1 MLPFVKILWPFVAYR
16 AVVHLLHQC
25 RTWNVRPTSNTWNS
39 KTSSSHS
46 DHSVPTLSKSTST
59 HCVRYCASSR
69 GHAVVIPL
77 IQSIRRNYARHARV
91 CTRQH
96 VSTLAGRVVTTGRQC
111 NCTCTHSVT
120 SETRGPIRRSP
131 RLVSLW
137 CWNCYD
143 AISSAVLDPRHR
155 LRNDLCCVE
164 WGVKL
169 YSNKPRSEGWL
180 TDALSPLLMLVHLP
194 RGRYYCVIY
203 DLRFTKNAIYYT
215 FILSFA
221 VVVRGY

>member
-25 RTWNVRPTSNTWNS
+25 RTWNVRPASKTWNS

-46 DHSVPTLSKSTST
+46 DHSLPTLSKSTST
-59 HCVRYCASSR
+59 HYVRYCASSR

-96 VSTLAGRVVTTGRQC
+96 VSTLAGRVVTTGRRRS
-111 NCTCTHSVT
+111 CTCTHSVT

-131 RLVSLW
+131 RLVSLR

-143 AISSAVLDPRHR
+143 AIFVFSR
-155 LRNDLCCVE
+155 
-164 WGVKL
+164 
-169 YSNKPRSEGWL
+169 PRSETPPPKW
-180 TDALSPLLMLVHLP
+180 PMLCRV
-194 RGRYYCVIY
+194 GR
-203 DLRFTKNAIYYT
+203 
-215 FILSFA
+215 
-221 VVVRGY
+221 